1 MWTPTWVGER
11 LRAEGLITA
20 AQLSAT
26 VQTMQLYNERM
37 EEALLRI
44 GAIDE
49 DRLLRFAAERCRT
62 QFVSTAKLSR
72 LQVTDQALRLLPERV
87 AEKLLAFPVRYEPD
101 TDTLSVVSPD
111 AGDPE
116 YKKQLSIAIRVREV
130 KPYIAR
136 PAAVKAAIA
145 KWYRGETNP
154 FASLLSDAFMLG
166 NAFEPEA
173 RRTDT
178 RPGPAAPQHAPP
190 APVPAPPAPVHPRGE
205 YFVTPVPG
213 ATAPRETAVP
223 RDVPPPPPMLEL
235 TAPLAP
241 EAFRAPAPRP
251 AQQPRPPAGAPQQPH
266 FGAPPQPQFGA
277 PPQPQFAA
285 PPQPQFASPPQP
297 NFAALQEPF
306 GAHEP
311 AEPSHHVVPV
321 PDATPVRESYK
332 PPAVPHPSGKSSTA
346 TPAARFVPSGFPGPV
361 SEVRDKRLRDLAE
374 LLNVL
379 VTLNENSR
387 DEFRGHSASV
397 ARLSKMMTERMG
409 LDEVAQ
415 MHATI
420 AANLHDLGK
429 PISYHLTLLN
439 VAQYD
444 THRRAALKL
453 VYTPQRLVESVGLP
467 MEATTAVS
475 SMYERFDGSGFPGR
489 MAGKTIP
496 LGARVLA
503 LCDTYSDLTL
513 NPRNLYR
520 KELSHEEAHKVL
532 DEYAGSLFD
541 PDLVELLSQLV
552 VGEDL
557 RRRLSDDKPLV
568 LIVEPDPEEAT
579 ILELRLVAQG
589 FDVKVTRAADQALKF
604 AEAGNLRYV
613 LSEVELQ
620 PFDGFD
626 LLQRLRRSEAT
637 KNVPFLFVAKN
648 SDAAAVDRAFSLGA
662 QDYVV
667 KPTTGDVLAGKL
679 RRLAATPRKNS
690 SDSVAAG
697 VAGSLKDLALPDLM
711 QILFHGRKSGKV
723 SVKSSGR
730 EGQLHFQE
738 GRMVH
743 ALLDELA
750 GEEAV
755 YEMLAFNEGS
765 FALDPTFQP
774 TTTTIQA
781 SPEMVILEGL
791 RRLDEKNR
799 GA

>member
-1 MWTPTWVGER
+1 MWSPTWVGER

-26 VQTMQLYNERM
+26 VQAMQLYNERM
-37 EEALLRI
+37 EESLLRI

-49 DRLLRFAAERCRT
+49 DRLLRFAAERMRT

-72 LQVTDQALRLLPERV
+72 LQVTDQVLRLVPERV
-87 AEKLLAFPVRYEPD
+87 AEKLLLFPVRYEPD
-101 TDTLSVVSPD
+101 SDTLSVVSPD

-130 KPYIAR
+130 KAYIAR
-136 PAAVKAAIA
+136 PAAVKAAIS

-154 FASLLSDAFMLG
+154 FAMLVSDAFMLG
-166 NAFEPEA
+166 NAFEEPA
-173 RRTDT
+173 RPRATDT
-178 RPGPAAPQHAPP
+178 RPGPGPRHEPPTGAP
-190 APVPAPPAPVHPRGE
+190 APTGRPE
-205 YFVTPVPG
+205 YFVTPMP
-213 ATAPRETAVP
+213 AAPAPRGDHFMTPVP
-223 RDVPPPPPMLEL
+223 PHGGLDVPPPPPMLEL
-235 TAPLAP
+235 SPPLAP
-241 EAFRAPAPRP
+241 EPMRPQAQRPGARPAAPRDLTPPTNPFEAPRTPTGLAAGDLRAARAPSAAPVQREAPAPSSPSAARFRSSLFP
-251 AQQPRPPAGAPQQPH
+251 SPH
-266 FGAPPQPQFGA
+266 
-277 PPQPQFAA
+277 
-285 PPQPQFASPPQP
+285 
-297 NFAALQEPF
+297 
-306 GAHEP
+306 
-311 AEPSHHVVPV
+311 AEPS
-321 PDATPVRESYK
+321 
-332 PPAVPHPSGKSSTA
+332 
-346 TPAARFVPSGFPGPV
+346 
-361 SEVRDKRLRDLAE
+361 DKRLNDLAE

-379 VTLNENSR
+379 VTLNENTR

-409 LDEVAQ
+409 LGDVEQ
-415 MHATI
+415 LHATI

-429 PISYHLTLLN
+429 PVSYHLTLLN

-453 VYTPQRLVESVGLP
+453 VYTPQRLIESVGLP
-467 MEATTAVS
+467 KETTTAVS
-475 SMYERFDGSGFPGR
+475 TMYERFDGTGFPGR
-489 MAGKTIP
+489 VSGKQIP

-520 KELSHEEAHKVL
+520 KELSHEEAQQVL
-532 DEYAGSLFD
+532 AEHAGTLFD
-541 PDLVELLSQLV
+541 PDLVELLAQLV

-557 RRRLSDDKPLV
+557 RRQLSDDKPLV
-568 LIVEPDPEEAT
+568 LIVEPDAEEAT

-589 FDVKVTRAADQALKF
+589 FDVKVTRAADQALKV
-604 AEAGNLRYV
+604 AEGGKVRFV

-626 LLQRLRRSEAT
+626 LLQRLRRAEAT
-637 KNVPFLFVAKN
+637 AAVPFLFVAKN

-679 RRLAATPRKNS
+679 RRLQAAPRKNS
-690 SDSVAAG
+690 SESVATG
-697 VAGSLKDLALPDLM
+697 VAGSLRDLALPDLM

-723 SVKSSGR
+723 SVKSAGR
-730 EGQLHFQE
+730 EGQLHFQD

-743 ALLDELA
+743 ALLDEMA

-755 YEMLAFNEGS
+755 YEMLTFEEGS
-765 FALDPTFQP
+765 FALDPAFQA

-799 GA
+799 DA

>member
-1 MWTPTWVGER
+1 MWSPTWVGER

-20 AQLSAT
+20 AQLAAT
-26 VQTMQLYNERM
+26 VQAMQLYNERM

-72 LQVTDQALRLLPERV
+72 LQVTEQALKLLPERT
-87 AEKLLAFPVRYEPD
+87 AEKLLAFPVRYEPEVD
-101 TDTLSVVSPD
+101 ALSVVSPD

-130 KPYIAR
+130 KAYLAR

-154 FASLLSDAFMLG
+154 FASLLTDAFQFG
-166 NAFEPEA
+166 TEIDP
-173 RRTDT
+173 RTGKQTQPRFAQPD
-178 RPGPAAPQHAPP
+178 PPPAAPAREPMDSRAMQARYAAPQEP
-190 APVPAPPAPVHPRGE
+190 APAQFRADPRGEFFATPVPAVAQT
-205 YFVTPVPG
+205 FAQVP
-213 ATAPRETAVP
+213 
-223 RDVPPPPPMLEL
+223 PPPPPMLEL
-235 TAPLAP
+235 GPHQAP
-241 EAFRAPAPRP
+241 EAFTPPQSRGYAPREPSSHAPPRELQSAVHAPA
-251 AQQPRPPAGAPQQPH
+251 ANLG
-266 FGAPPQPQFGA
+266 
-277 PPQPQFAA
+277 
-285 PPQPQFASPPQP
+285 
-297 NFAALQEPF
+297 
-306 GAHEP
+306 
-311 AEPSHHVVPV
+311 PV
-321 PDATPVRESYK
+321 TPVRQTNPLPFGVQE
-332 PPAVPHPSGKSSTA
+332 PLPRVPHPRGVE
-346 TPAARFVPSGFPGPV
+346 PAREPAPEPRIEPAPQPSPMSDARD
-361 SEVRDKRLRDLAE
+361 RRLRDLAE

-379 VTLNENSR
+379 VTLNENTR

-397 ARLSKMMTERMG
+397 SRLSKMMMERMG
-409 LDEVAQ
+409 LDELQQ
-415 MHATI
+415 MHANI

-429 PISYHLTLLN
+429 PVSYHLTLLN

-467 MEATTAVS
+467 IEATTAVS
-475 SMYERFDGSGFPGR
+475 AMYERFDGSGFPGR
-489 MAGKTIP
+489 MTGKTIP

-520 KELSHEEAHKVL
+520 KELTHEEAQRVL
-532 DEYAGSLFD
+532 AEYSGTLFD
-541 PDLVELLSQLV
+541 PDLVELLAQLV

-557 RRRLSDDKPLV
+557 RRRLSDDKPMV

-589 FDVKVTRAADQALKF
+589 FDVKVTRAADQALKV
-604 AEAGNLRYV
+604 AEAGNVRYV

-626 LLQRLRRSEAT
+626 LLQRLRRAEAT
-637 KNVPFLFVAKN
+637 KGIPFLFVAKN

-679 RRLAATPRKNS
+679 RRLQATPRKNS
-690 SDSVAAG
+690 SDNIAAG
-697 VAGSLKDLALPDLM
+697 VAGSLRDLALPDLV

-743 ALLDELA
+743 ALLDQLA

-755 YEMLAFNEGS
+755 YEMLTFNEGT
-765 FALDPTFQP
+765 FALDPTFMPSQS
-774 TTTTIQA
+774 TIQM

-791 RRLDEKNR
+791 RRMDEKNR

>member
-26 VQTMQLYNERM
+26 VQAMQLYNERM

-62 QFVSTAKLSR
+62 QFVSTAKLAR

-101 TDTLSVVSPD
+101 SDSLSVVSPD

-130 KPYIAR
+130 KAYIAR

-154 FASLLSDAFMLG
+154 FASLMSDAYMIG
-166 NAFEPEA
+166 NAFEDPRPA
-173 RRTDT
+173 RPTDT
-178 RPGPAAPQHAPP
+178 QPGSVRYDSRLAPREAQPP
-190 APVPAPPAPVHPRGE
+190 PPPQPVPTRGE
-205 YFVTPVPG
+205 YFVTPVP
-213 ATAPRETAVP
+213 AAAAPVAPR
-223 RDVPPPPPMLEL
+223 DIPPPPPMLEL
-235 TAPLAP
+235 SAPQAP
-241 EAFRAPAPRP
+241 EAFRTPQPKASPAAHAQRAPEPAPP
-251 AQQPRPPAGAPQQPH
+251 AQAGRNFLGEPPAPSQRSVPVPEPPPPALDSI
-266 FGAPPQPQFGA
+266 APPPIPHPEGKPATSSRAERFLSST
-277 PPQPQFAA
+277 FAA
-285 PPQPQFASPPQP
+285 P
-297 NFAALQEPF
+297 
-306 GAHEP
+306 
-311 AEPSHHVVPV
+311 
-321 PDATPVRESYK
+321 
-332 PPAVPHPSGKSSTA
+332 
-346 TPAARFVPSGFPGPV
+346 V
-361 SEVRDKRLRDLAE
+361 SEPRDKRLRDLAE

-397 ARLSKMMTERMG
+397 ARLSKMMAERMG
-409 LDEVAQ
+409 LDESLQ
-415 MHATI
+415 MNATI

-439 VAQYD
+439 VSQYD

-467 MEATTAVS
+467 IDATTAVS
-475 SMYERFDGSGFPGR
+475 AMYERFDGNGFPGR
-489 MAGKTIP
+489 VSGKTIP

-520 KELSHEEAHKVL
+520 KELSHEEAQKVL
-532 DEYAGSLFD
+532 HEYAGTLFD
-541 PDLVELLSQLV
+541 PDLVELLTQLV

-589 FDVKVTRAADQALKF
+589 FDVKVARKADQALKL
-604 AEAGNLRYV
+604 AEAGEVRHV

-626 LLQRLRRSEAT
+626 LLQRLRRAEAT

-648 SDAAAVDRAFSLGA
+648 SDAAAVDRAFSMGA

-679 RRLAATPRKNS
+679 RRLQAAPRKNS
-690 SDSVAAG
+690 SDNVAAG
-697 VAGSLKDLALPDLM
+697 VAGSLRDLALPDLM

-723 SVKSSGR
+723 SVKSAGR

-755 YEMLAFNEGS
+755 YEMLTFNEGS
-765 FALDPTFQP
+765 FALDPAFQP

-799 GA
+799 GAAGA

>member
-26 VQTMQLYNERM
+26 VQAMQLYNERM

-62 QFVSTAKLSR
+62 QFVSTAKLAR

-87 AEKLLAFPVRYEPD
+87 ADKLLAFPVRYEPD
-101 TDTLSVVSPD
+101 TDTLSIVSPD

-154 FASLLSDAFMLG
+154 FASLLSDSFMLG
-166 NAFEPEA
+166 NAFEPEP
-173 RRTDT
+173 RRPTDT
-178 RPGPAAPQHAPP
+178 RPGPAAPQH

-205 YFVTPVPG
+205 YFVTPVPT
-213 ATAPRETAVP
+213 AAAPRETAVP

-235 TAPLAP
+235 TAPQAP

-251 AQQPRPPAGAPQQPH
+251 APQPRAPTGAPQPPAFGTPHPPTFGTPQRAAFGTTPQPEPSAPQQPH
-266 FGAPPQPQFGA
+266 FG
-277 PPQPQFAA
+277 
-285 PPQPQFASPPQP
+285 S
-297 NFAALQEPF
+297 LQEPF

-321 PDATPVRESYK
+321 PDAPPARESYK
-332 PPAVPHPSGKSSTA
+332 PPAVPHPSGKSGTA
-346 TPAARFVPSGFPGPV
+346 APAPRFVPSGFPGPV

-415 MHATI
+415 MNATI

-429 PISYHLTLLN
+429 PISYHLTPLN

-489 MAGKTIP
+489 MAGKSIP
-496 LGARVLA
+496 LSARVLA

-626 LLQRLRRSEAT
+626 LLQRLRRSEST

-679 RRLAATPRKNS
+679 RRLAAAPRKNS
-690 SDSVAAG
+690 SDNVAAG

-755 YEMLAFNEGS
+755 YEMLTFDQGS
-765 FALDPTFQP
+765 FALDPSFQP

>member
-1 MWTPTWVGER
+1 MWSPTWVGER

-26 VQTMQLYNERM
+26 VQAMQLYNERM
-37 EEALLRI
+37 EESLLRI

-49 DRLLRFAAERCRT
+49 DRLLRFAAERMRT

-72 LQVTDQALRLLPERV
+72 LQVTDQALRLVPERV
-87 AEKLLAFPVRYEPD
+87 AEKLLLFPVRYEAD
-101 TDTLSVVSPD
+101 ADTLSVVSPD

-130 KPYIAR
+130 KAYIAR

-154 FASLLSDAFMLG
+154 FAMLVSDAFMLG
-166 NAFEPEA
+166 NAFEEPRPRA
-173 RRTDT
+173 TDT
-178 RPGPAAPQHAPP
+178 RPGPATRLDPPAAPP
-190 APVPAPPAPVHPRGE
+190 APAPRAE
-205 YFVTPVPG
+205 YFVTPVPAAAAHPRPDHF
-213 ATAPRETAVP
+213 ATPLPPRGGL
-223 RDVPPPPPMLEL
+223 DVPPPPPMLEL
-235 TAPLAP
+235 SPPLAP
-241 EAFRAPAPRP
+241 EPMRPQALRPGAQPFGAPKNLTPPPNPFQAPRAPSGLPGPGFSVPEPGSVLPDAHAPREAPAPSSPSSSAARFRSSLFP
-251 AQQPRPPAGAPQQPH
+251 A
-266 FGAPPQPQFGA
+266 
-277 PPQPQFAA
+277 
-285 PPQPQFASPPQP
+285 
-297 NFAALQEPF
+297 
-306 GAHEP
+306 AH
-311 AEPSHHVVPV
+311 AEPS
-321 PDATPVRESYK
+321 
-332 PPAVPHPSGKSSTA
+332 
-346 TPAARFVPSGFPGPV
+346 
-361 SEVRDKRLRDLAE
+361 DKRLNDLAE

-379 VTLNENSR
+379 VTLNENTR

-409 LDEVAQ
+409 LGDIEQ
-415 MHATI
+415 LHATI

-429 PISYHLTLLN
+429 PVSYHLTLLN

-453 VYTPQRLVESVGLP
+453 VYTPQRLIESVGLP
-467 MEATTAVS
+467 KETTTAVS
-475 SMYERFDGSGFPGR
+475 TMYERFDGTGFPGR
-489 MAGKTIP
+489 VSGKQIP

-532 DEYAGSLFD
+532 AEHAGTLFD
-541 PDLVELLSQLV
+541 PDLVELLAQLV

-557 RRRLSDDKPLV
+557 RRQLSDDKPLV
-568 LIVEPDPEEAT
+568 LIVEPDAEEAT

-589 FDVKVTRAADQALKF
+589 FDVKVTRAADQALKV
-604 AEAGNLRYV
+604 AEGGKVRYV
-613 LSEVELQ
+613 LAEVELQ

-626 LLQRLRRSEAT
+626 LLQRLRRAEAT
-637 KNVPFLFVAKN
+637 ASVPFLFVAKN

-679 RRLAATPRKNS
+679 RRLQAAPRKNS
-690 SDSVAAG
+690 SESVATG
-697 VAGSLKDLALPDLM
+697 VAGSLRDLALPDLM

-723 SVKSSGR
+723 SVKSAGR

-743 ALLDELA
+743 ALLDEMA

-755 YEMLAFNEGS
+755 YEMLTFAEGS
-765 FALDPTFQP
+765 FSLDPAFQP

-799 GA
+799 DA